1 MNMVLKPQDILVV
14 LKLLTLQ
21 KQSWNYAWL
30 GVQLGMSPSQLHAS
44 VKRVLKSQLAVKRG
58 DAVVPHLRNLEEF
71 VVHGLKYV
79 FVPERGGL
87 TRGIPTA
94 WSAPPLAEYFQVA
107 DEVPPVWPDK
117 DGHVRGE
124 AFSPIYKLA
133 PQAAQMDD
141 ALYELLV
148 IIDAIRGGRVRERK
162 LAIDVF
168 RKRLA
173 HYASKE

>member
-1 MNMVLKPQDILVV
+1 MVLKPQDILVV

-21 KQSWNYAWL
+21 KQPWNYAWL

-44 VKRVLKSQLAVKRG
+44 IKRVLKSQLAVKRG

-71 VVHGLKYV
+71 IMHGLRYV
-79 FVPERGGL
+79 FVPERGEL

-94 WSAPPLAEYFQVA
+94 WSAPPLLDHFQIA
-107 DEVPPVWPDK
+107 GEVPPVWPDK
-117 DGHVRGE
+117 DGNVRGE

-141 ALYELLV
+141 ELYELLV
-148 IIDAIRGGRVRERK
+148 IIDAIRGGRARERK
-162 LAIDVF
+162 LAIDEF

-173 HYASKE
+173 HYASTE